1 MARIFI
7 CYRREDSA
15 GHAGRL
21 YDYLQQVFGDDVFM
35 DVEGIDGGIDF
46 EEHIRKVVGSCDALI
61 ALIGPRWSQ
70 LWRGDSND
78 VLHSEIK
85 MALEGGIRVIP
96 LLVDDARFP
105 AGGLPEDLMGL
116 GRRQVMEIR
125 NSHWKT
131 DVERLIDVLKRVPR
145 VGPPVQPP
153 PPVSKGVWGG
163 PLLAIGAVVILLVGL
178 IGADLLQRRR
188 GSEIQPPASE
198 ANNPDSEKRL
208 PVTTS
213 VVASTTVVNT
223 TTSVPPTST
232 IASTTSVTSTTS
244 VVPSLM
250 CVQRWSRPG
259 EAGVACQSGEVLS
272 GGGCTCPGGTLRS
285 SYTSGQDGASGTAW
299 QCDGGQCSNGG
310 FRAVAVCCQ
319 AVP

>member
-1 MARIFI
+1 
-7 CYRREDSA
+7 
-15 GHAGRL
+15 
-21 YDYLQQVFGDDVFM
+21 
-35 DVEGIDGGIDF
+35 
-46 EEHIRKVVGSCDALI
+46 
-61 ALIGPRWSQ
+61 
-70 LWRGDSND
+70 
-78 VLHSEIK
+78 
-85 MALEGGIRVIP
+85 
-96 LLVDDARFP
+96 
-105 AGGLPEDLMGL
+105 
-116 GRRQVMEIR
+116 
-125 NSHWKT
+125 
-131 DVERLIDVLKRVPR
+131 
-145 VGPPVQPP
+145 
-153 PPVSKGVWGG
+153 
-163 PLLAIGAVVILLVGL
+163 VILLVGL